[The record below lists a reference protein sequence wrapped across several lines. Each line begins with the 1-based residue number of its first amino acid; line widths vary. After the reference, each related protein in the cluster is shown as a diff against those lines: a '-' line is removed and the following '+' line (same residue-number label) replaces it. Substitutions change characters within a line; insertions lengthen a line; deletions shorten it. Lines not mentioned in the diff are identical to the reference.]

1 MFSHGRFRSYVIVG
15 VLPQVVLWPPQC
27 MISEST
33 LCCCSIVEAA
43 HCASLIN
50 MVSAGSPN

>member
-1 MFSHGRFRSYVIVG
+1 MFSHGRFRSYVFVG
-15 VLPQVVLWPPQC
+15 VLPQVVLWPPQ
-27 MISEST
+27 ST

>member
-1 MFSHGRFRSYVIVG
+1 MFSHGRFRSYVIG